1 MASKQETLIY
11 IEKENT
17 TEAEFMSRS
26 FVNKEVKN
34 RAYINA
40 LGAELLTK
48 YLASEGIDVSDVRNI
63 HSISKVLEKNDIA
76 DILLPNIHI
85 DVRVIF
91 DDNQIFIPKSH
102 FELGLTPDI
111 YTVLKIDADFKY
123 VEFLGYFKP
132 SQIDKNSQN
141 DEYYFFS
148 KNKLSSPESL
158 TKFIKNF
165 PGKNQRKLTEE
176 EFFHGREL
184 SISLADHNI
193 TLDEEIE
200 LYELL
205 LSSAQLRD
213 SVLEFD
219 NFETLAYNVAPELA
233 KSSKAEAATLALLQ
247 AEEEDSNNEEDLSDN
262 TLEDEILDESFFDEE
277 SEQNLEEE
285 SQDENSESIEDTIE
299 PTNEESEEIQTFDIG
314 ENIEDVTEQLD
325 EEPSIIVDEP
335 ISESIETPSIEKE
348 EVLEHIEN
356 DTILEEPTLDFDSTD
371 LGDDLLE
378 EDNVEEVKPT
388 EEPEITPVVKDNSE
402 KEQKTH
408 NVEDISET
416 PSTKPVEEPS
426 FVVEPP
432 QPVASMDSISVDSL
446 LDETIAAIDNNEPEE
461 KKDEPK
467 KDITNGLAQVVSDA
481 VQSGLEKAATTAGAI
496 AATTVATE
504 VAATAAGTAA
514 ASDSAIKLASVAG
527 EIVDNVVGK
536 ISEQQQKNLDRIDYA
551 KTDIAPDTTDI
562 PEHIAAMGDLST
574 AKIEANMEA
583 EASGQ
588 FDTPTDISNLHTVEQ
603 KAEEKFE
610 QETVDIS
617 KMDSVQTEDFHENTD
632 GIVELSNLQNL
643 KSSSNP
649 VETPAEISHEE
660 EFKGMDLPNLS
671 SFTINEDGTSSI
683 DNFAQD
689 LNLGKDNQIGDE
701 HLVDMGMKMNL
712 DEIPLDN
719 TETLDL
725 NMDLP
730 QEDLSNLDNDIFNEK
745 ESTDDNVTFEDAE
758 PKQNEDFSQE
768 DILNLDEPILDD
780 EITLNEDT
788 PELIEESSI
797 EDTVQLENLPQEE
810 EKEEDSI
817 IADLAPQQDENEAD
831 ELSLDD
837 LELLAGDEAESEQNQ
852 NSTVEDFILDDE
864 NLLPNESNEDSQQQ
878 TESEEEFDFSD
889 LNSTELQEEAPSNQD
904 EPQKIEP
911 SDDWM
916 EDTNYDN
923 LEDTV
928 VEENKT
934 NSEEELNDE
943 DINMI
948 TEPTPNEDK
957 TFTVRENSM
966 VISDKSFRV
975 GEIPIDINNP
985 EMPTL
990 EGPETLGDLYNEDA
1004 KVPGGALLQNPGR
1017 LGSAAN
1023 AKGKA
1028 GLGIGLGIVGAL
1040 IAFALIGAIGFGVAK
1055 MFKTPTEETPQ
1066 PITDDNV
1073 PTSPDNGVA
1082 DSNTLNV
1089 NPDNVVNMDNNTN
1102 ALASTAKAP
1111 VEAKTSTPTKTVAQP
1126 TPTAKAKQMPVN
1138 TFIEVRKLTWEV
1150 PDYISYNPA
1159 FKQYFQSIGK
1169 SLKLSLSTDLLLA
1182 TDYVYSN
1189 EVRVSTTF
1197 DKEGNFKNSQ
1207 IILSSGSNQVDKIV
1221 LQTVNQ
1227 TLKTLKAP
1235 HSVNNDES
1243 TTAILKIYF

>member
-48 YLASEGIDVSDVRNI
+48 YLASEGIDVSEVRNL
-63 HSISKVLEKNDIA
+63 HSISKILEKNDIA

-165 PGKNQRKLTEE
+165 PGKNPRKLTEE

-219 NFETLAYNVAPELA
+219 NFETLAYSVAPELA

-262 TLEDEILDESFFDEE
+262 TLEDEIIDESFFDEE
-277 SEQNLEEE
+277 SEQNPEEE
-285 SQDENSESIEDTIE
+285 NKDENSDSVEDTLE
-299 PTNEESEEIQTFDIG
+299 TTNEEEEEEETQAFDIG
-314 ENIEDVTEQLD
+314 ENLEDVTEQLD
-325 EEPSIIVDEP
+325 DEPSMVVDEP
-335 ISESIETPSIEKE
+335 ISESIETSKKE
-348 EVLEHIEN
+348 EVAEPIEN
-356 DTILEEPTLDFDSTD
+356 IEPLEEPTLDFDSTD

-378 EDNVEEVKPT
+378 EDSIEEVKNI
-388 EEPEITPVVKDNSE
+388 EPETTPAIEKDSTIEE
-402 KEQKTH
+402 K
-408 NVEDISET
+408 VETVSET
-416 PSTKPVEEPS
+416 HPEKPVEEPS

-432 QPVASMDSISVDSL
+432 QPVANMDSISVDSL
-446 LDETIAAIDNNEPEE
+446 LDETIAAIDN
-461 KKDEPK
+461 DEPK

-481 VQSGLEKAATTAGAI
+481 VQSGIEKTATAAGTI
-496 AATTVATE
+496 AATAAAAQG
-504 VAATAAGTAA
+504 AATAAGTAA

-536 ISEQQQKNLDRIDYA
+536 MSEQQQKNLDRIDYA
-551 KTDIAPDTTDI
+551 KTDIAPDTTEI

-643 KSSSNP
+643 KPSSNP
-649 VETPAEISHEE
+649 VETPTEISHEE
-660 EFKGMDLPNLS
+660 DFKGMDLPNLS

-683 DNFAQD
+683 DGFAQD
-689 LNLGKDNQIGDE
+689 LNLGQDSQNEDE
-701 HLVDMGMKMNL
+701 HLVDMGMNMNL
-712 DEIPLDN
+712 DEISLDD
-719 TETLDL
+719 TATLDL

-745 ESTDDNVTFEDAE
+745 KSTDDNVTFEDAK

-768 DILNLDEPILDD
+768 DMLNLDEPILDN

-788 PELIEESSI
+788 PELIETPF
-797 EDTVQLENLPQEE
+797 EDTTPLENSPQDE
-810 EKEEDSI
+810 EKEEDSVV
-817 IADLAPQQDENEAD
+817 ADLAPQLDEKEDD

-837 LELLAGDEAESEQNQ
+837 LELLTGDEAESEQNE

-864 NLLPNESNEDSQQQ
+864 NLLSDEQNANSQHQ
-878 TESEEEFDFSD
+878 TVSEEEFDFSD
-889 LNSTELQEEAPSNQD
+889 LDSTELQEEAPSNQD

-911 SDDWM
+911 SEDWM
-916 EDTNYDN
+916 DDTNYDN
-923 LEDTV
+923 LEDTL

-934 NSEEELNDE
+934 NDTEELTDE

-948 TEPTPNEDK
+948 TEPTQEDHK
-957 TFTVRENSM
+957 NFTVRENSM

-1159 FKQYFQSIGK
+1159 FKQYFQSVGK

-1189 EVRVSTTF
+1189 EVRVSATF
-1197 DKEGNFKNSQ
+1197 DKDGNFKNSQ
-1207 IILSSGSNQVDKIV
+1207 MILSSGSNQVDKIV

-1227 TLKTLKAP
+1227 TLKALKAP